1 MKYLVLG
8 GLGFIGSHLV
18 DRLVEN
24 NKVVVLDDLST
35 GSLSNLPYNPN
46 VMFERRSILGD
57 IGKFFEGIDIVFHLA
72 AKTRPQES
80 IKEPELYNKINIEG
94 TLNVLKNCVEH
105 KIKRLVFISSS
116 SLYGTQDTP
125 TKENVIP
132 EPMSPYALTKL
143 IGEQY
148 CKLYQRLYGLESN
161 YIRPFNVYGKRQ
173 PPGGGYAAVV
183 PSFVDALKKGEQPF
197 ITGDGEQRRDF
208 VFVED
213 VVDLMILASESKEYG
228 EAFNA
233 GLGENVSI
241 NELYKTIC
249 TLMGKTTEPK
259 YVEAVFE
266 PRETLADMTKATK
279 LLNYKPKFTL
289 EEGLKTLIKGG
300 NLLSQQ
306 I

>member
-8 GLGFIGSHLV
+8 GCGFIGSHLV

-24 NKVVVLDDLST
+24 EVMVLDDLST
-35 GSLSNLPYNPN
+35 GSLDNLPFNPN

-57 IGKFFEGIDIVFHLA
+57 IGKYFEGVDVVFHLA

-80 IKEPELYNKINIEG
+80 IKEPELYNKINIDG

-105 KIKRLVFISSS
+105 KVKRLVFVSSS
-116 SLYGTQDTP
+116 SLYGIQEGPSHEDVTP
-125 TKENVIP
+125 N
-132 EPMSPYALTKL
+132 PMSPYALTKL

-148 CKLYQRLYGLESN
+148 CRLYQRLYNLQSN
-161 YIRPFNVYGKRQ
+161 YIRPFNVFGKRQ

-183 PSFVDALKKGEQPF
+183 PSFIDALKKGEQPF

-213 VVDLMILASESKEYG
+213 VVDLIILASESKVYG

-233 GLGENVSI
+233 GLGKNVSI

-249 TLMGKTTEPK
+249 TLMGKDVEPK

-266 PRETLADMTKATK
+266 PREVLADITKAK
-279 LLNYKPKFTL
+279 ELLGYTPKFTL
-289 EEGLKTLIKGG
+289 EEGLRTML
-300 NLLSQQ
+300 
-306 I
+306 

>member
-1 MKYLVLG
+1 MNYLVTG
-8 GLGFIGSHLV
+8 GCGFIGSHLV

-24 NKVVVLDDLST
+24 NKVTVLDDLST
-35 GSLSNLPYNPN
+35 GSLDNLPFSPN
-46 VMFERRSILGD
+46 VSFERRSILGD

-80 IKEPELYNKINIEG
+80 IKEPELYNRINISG
-94 TLNVLKNCVEH
+94 TLNVLQNCVEH
-105 KIKRLVFISSS
+105 KVKRLVFVSSS
-116 SLYGTQDTP
+116 SLYGIQDTP
-125 TKENVIP
+125 TKENVEP

-143 IGEQY
+143 IGEGY
-148 CKLYQRLYGLESN
+148 CRLYQRLYNLQSN

-183 PSFVDALKKGEQPF
+183 PSFIDALKKGEQPF

-233 GLGENVSI
+233 GLGTNVSI

-249 TLMGKTTEPK
+249 TLTGKTTEPRRID
-259 YVEAVFE
+259 ALFE
-266 PRETLADMTKATK
+266 PRFTLADMSKAKK
-279 LLNYKPKFTL
+279 LLNYEPKFTL
-289 EEGLKTLIKGG
+289 EEGLKTML
-300 NLLSQQ
+300 
-306 I
+306 